1 MLQMK
6 HADGIY
12 ILHNVFDFK
21 NYIASFLN
29 LKKKTA
35 LPLIKL
41 KAVLPLSQC
50 YNECRK
56 PETHGFWSYRSK
68 TENKALT
75 LC

>member
-29 LKKKTA
+29 FKKK
-35 LPLIKL
+35 LHYH
-41 KAVLPLSQC
+41 SS
-50 YNECRK
+50 N
-56 PETHGFWSYRSK
+56 
-68 TENKALT
+68 
-75 LC
+75 